1 VKSDGEDEMNEVE
14 EGMRKFY
21 EAYAFTRKLIEET
34 ERKPIWI
41 VLREAKDLPHY
52 IKESLA
58 HQLVDMIFSEL
69 GLSFAQVLGI
79 CENIK
84 FIRFAA
90 VQRFMRR
97 HRRELMEYLAER
109 EVEEGEEGSE

>member
-1 VKSDGEDEMNEVE
+1 VKSDGEDEME
-14 EGMRKFY
+14 EEMRKLY

-34 ERKPIWI
+34 GHKPIWI
-41 VLREAKDLPHY
+41 VLREARDLPHY

-58 HQLVDMIFSEL
+58 HQLVNMIFREL

-84 FIRFAA
+84 FIHFAA

-97 HRRELMEYLAER
+97 HKRELMEYLAR
-109 EVEEGEEGSE
+109 REEGEEGSK